1 MPEMEHA
8 MGVTNMRTTHLGILL
23 VLTAVMGCG
32 ENPGAPAEAT
42 VEVETK
48 AENRTENAPE
58 SAPARIAP
66 TSPPG
71 KVATNPGTPGT
82 SAPISTGQQ
91 RGPRF
96 VLNDPIVDFGDVHDF
111 EKRSVKVSFVNAGDS
126 QLKVSRVQ
134 PTCGCTTVKLQKTVF
149 EPGEGEEITLNF
161 SPKGSGQQTK
171 YVKIHT
177 TDPTSPVTNLTI
189 KANVLGTVTANPRT
203 FRIGT
208 IPLGRKHV
216 AYSTITAEDPRYVPT
231 SATITGNLAEHA
243 FLSLKETTQEGASPR
258 TWQLELTVKETAPW
272 GWHSGTANIR
282 GTVKTDS
289 RVYPH
294 NFAMGMNLSAE
305 GMLKSTDTM
314 FRLLILTPGKGFSKR
329 VTLSRTDGKPFN
341 VIGTT
346 VEGGGK
352 GLFDVETVPNGDS
365 NIAWDVILSGIA
377 PNRNQVI
384 KGNVLI
390 QTDVPGEEVI
400 SMLYQGNI
408 RSKQ

>member
-1 MPEMEHA
+1 
-8 MGVTNMRTTHLGILL
+8 MGVTHIQTTRLGILL
-23 VLTAVMGCG
+23 VLTAIMGCG
-32 ENPGAPAEAT
+32 EKPGAPTQAET
-42 VEVETK
+42 KTETKTETK
-48 AENRTENAPE
+48 AEAGAKTT
-58 SAPARIAP
+58 PARIAP
-66 TSPPG
+66 TSPPA
-71 KVATNPGTPGT
+71 KATSTPAT
-82 SAPISTGQQ
+82 PTPINSAQKI
-91 RGPRF
+91 GPRF
-96 VLNDPIVDFGDVHDF
+96 ILNDPIIDFGDVHDF
-111 EKRSVKVSFVNAGDS
+111 EKRTAKASFVNGGDS
-126 QLKVSRVQ
+126 QLTVTRVQ

-161 SPKGSGQQTK
+161 SPKGSGAQTK

-177 TDPTSPVTNLTI
+177 TDPTSAVTNLTI

-243 FLSLKETTQEGASPR
+243 ILSLKETTQEGAPQR

-282 GTVKTDS
+282 GTIKTDA

-294 NFAMGMNLSAE
+294 NLAMGMNLSAE

-329 VTLSRTDGKPFN
+329 VTLSRNDGKPFE
-341 VIGTT
+341 VLGTT
-346 VEGGGK
+346 IEGGGK
-352 GLFDVETVPNGDS
+352 DLFDVEAIPNGDS
-365 NIAWDVILSGIA
+365 RTSWELILSGIA
-377 PNRNQVI
+377 PSRSQVI

-408 RSKQ
+408 RKK